1 MAAPAPP
8 EGPAAIAGAT
18 GTRERVLQLA
28 WTRIAEQ
35 GEAAL
40 SLVDLAKAAGV
51 SRQTLY
57 LLFGSRA
64 GLLLALVAQH
74 DALSGIGPRLARLRQ
89 GGTPREM
96 FAPYLR
102 AWFDYLAEVYPVA
115 RALIAATSAGD
126 SDAHSAWQSRMALLR
141 AGYGQMCGALQAS
154 GALRA
159 GWTPAA
165 AADWLYTQTHVDTW
179 QHLVVEAGW
188 PPAEAAARLVATL
201 SETLLTPA

>member
-1 MAAPAPP
+1 MRRPPQAETPPAD
-8 EGPAAIAGAT
+8 
-18 GTRERVLQLA
+18 TRSRILQLA
-28 WTRIAEQ
+28 WARIAEQ
-35 GEAAL
+35 GDAAL

-74 DALSGIGPRLARLRQ
+74 DAQSGVGPRLARLRQ

-96 FAPYLR
+96 FEPYLR

-141 AGYGQMCGALQAS
+141 AGYLQMCAALQAS

-159 GWTPAA
+159 DWTPAT
-165 AADWLYTQTHVDTW
+165 AADWLYSQTHVDTW
-179 QHLVVEAGW
+179 QHLVLEAGW
-188 PPAEAAARLVATL
+188 APEAAVNRLVATL
-201 SETLLTPA
+201 RDTLLTPA